1 MSVHQ
6 LKAQDPI
13 KDMTPAEF
21 FNELVPK
28 ILEVQKEACA
38 ALGGTYGVQLFGDNG
53 GAWTLDFKGAK
64 LTAGVGGDVDFYL
77 EMRADDF
84 QKLMKGTLD
93 VEKAALEGRIA
104 IDGDPAMFNNLAA
117 VLQPAE

>member
-28 ILEVQKEACA
+28 ILEVQKEPCK
-38 ALGGTYGVQLFGDNG
+38 ALGGTYGIQLFGDNG
-53 GAWTLDFKGAK
+53 GAWTLDFANASMKS
-64 LTAGVGGDVDFYL
+64 GVADDVDFYL

-84 QKLMKGTLD
+84 SGMMKGTLD
-93 VEKAALEGRIA
+93 VAKAAMEGRIRFE
-104 IDGDPAMFNNLAA
+104 GDPAMFNNLAA